1 MMTAWEILQLQPY
14 TYTDVPFSLSWV
26 SLALFIP
33 SCCFSILL
41 ECSITLVNCSGPP
54 QRVRWFHSH
63 SPFLGLAACKVLYNC
78 CILSKSS
85 LMLVTAFGS
94 TLLPVSPRS
103 LLAVLNHAEVLVL
116 LGSAGV
122 NGRVALTSCGSWIH
136 FLFSFVPSSCT
147 LFGSPSLGV
156 GFYLLQAVANFS
168 SPYPGVG
175 FYLLQSIVL

>member
-1 MMTAWEILQLQPY
+1 MGDPQAPAI
-14 TYTDVPFSLSWV
+14 YTDVPFSFSWV
-26 SLALFIP
+26 SLALFIT

-54 QRVRWFHSH
+54 QRVHWFHSH

-85 LMLVTAFGS
+85 LMLVTALGS

-103 LLAVLNHAEVLVL
+103 LLAVLNHAVVLVL
-116 LGSAGV
+116 LGSAGG

-147 LFGSPSLGV
+147 LWPS
-156 GFYLLQAVANFS
+156 FS
-168 SPYPGVG
+168 RCWILFAPSSCKLWLSLCWIIWSSSQCLPN
-175 FYLLQSIVL
+175 